1 MGRSGGGGG
10 HGGGFSGGGFSG
22 GGRSSG
28 GFSGGRSSGRSGGYG
43 GGRPSGGPGFGPGPG
58 GFRPGFGGVRTGPI
72 IIHNAPR
79 YGGGSNSGGNRNGR
93 KNSGCGTALLIVCV
107 VLVLLAVLSAVM
119 GAASSG
125 GNIQKSTYQ
134 REKLPASAVVETGYY
149 TDEGG
154 WFSNRNELEAGMKSF
169 YRETGVQP
177 YLYLLPNGTT
187 TSVSELTGFA
197 EELYGELFQ
206 DEGHFLLVFCDDN
219 NGSYNCGYTVGSQA
233 KTVMDDEAIAILAD
247 YLDRYYND
255 YSISEEEIF
264 SKTFE
269 DTGERIMTVT
279 KSPAGTIAVCVAVII
294 VAALVFVTLKKR
306 REQKEKEQRQM
317 EDILKTPLEK
327 FGDQDVE
334 NLAKKYE
341 QVSKSE

>member
-10 HGGGFSGGGFSG
+10 GGFSGGGFSGGFSG

-28 GFSGGRSSGRSGGYG
+28 GFSGGGRSGGGSFG
-43 GGRPSGGPGFGPGPG
+43 GGRGSSGYRG
-58 GFRPGFGGVRTGPI
+58 GFGGYGGPRPIHTGPV

-79 YGGGSNSGGNRNGR
+79 YGGGGNGGNPHQPRRQGSGTVIATICIILVMLMLFFVVIGGASNGE
-93 KNSGCGTALLIVCV
+93 
-107 VLVLLAVLSAVM
+107 
-119 GAASSG
+119 
-125 GNIQKSTYQ
+125 IQKSTYQ
-134 REKLPASAVVETGYY
+134 REKLPASAVTETAYY

-154 WFSNRNELEAGMKSF
+154 WFSNRSELESGMKAF

-187 TSVSELTGFA
+187 TSTTELTSYA
-197 EELYGELFQ
+197 EELYPQLFS
-206 DEGHFLLVFCDDN
+206 DEGHFLLVFCDDDY
-219 NGSYNCGYTVGSQA
+219 GSYNCGYVVGSQA
-233 KTVMDDEAIAILAD
+233 KTVMDDEAVAILAD

-279 KSPAGTIAVCVAVII
+279 KSPLPVIVICFAVVAVA
-294 VAALVFVTLKKR
+294 VMVFITLKKH
-306 REQKEKEQRQM
+306 REQKEREQKRA
-317 EDILKTPLEK
+317 EEILKTPLEK
-327 FGDQDVE
+327 FGDKDVE
-334 NLAKKYE
+334 DLAKKYE
-341 QVSKSE
+341 EQDKS